1 MARRGENIYKRKDG
15 RWEGRYIKGR
25 TENGRIRYGYVY
37 DRSFKKL
44 RKKLLHCKNLYEN
57 NNILSNNFSGTVK
70 EWVKEWFR
78 ELEYEPLKPA
88 TQASYQYKLTK
99 YVLPYLGNRK
109 LEKLTQKDIQI
120 LVQQLKQIH
129 LSASSIRLVLQI
141 MKRSLQNA
149 FQASMIARL
158 FEHVKLPKAAKTKVT
173 ALPENEQ
180 LKVEESLAEKEV
192 ELPIAIALNTGMRIG
207 EICALKWEDI
217 DFSAKEISVKHT
229 LQRIP
234 VQNAEKKT
242 AVIEGPVKSESSL
255 RKIPINSSL
264 LSLLKRLAEEK
275 KSPYVI
281 GKKQRYIEPRALN
294 YQFKKYMKKLQ
305 LGAVHFHQLR
315 HTFATRLLEKGADV
329 ATVSALL
336 GHHSAKMTLDI
347 YVDSTKEQR
356 IKWVNELCR

>member
-25 TENGRIRYGYVY
+25 TESGRIRYGYVY

-57 NNILSNNFSGTVK
+57 SNILSNDFRGTVK
-70 EWVKEWFR
+70 EWLNQWFK
-78 ELEYEPLKPA
+78 ELEYEPLKPS
-88 TQASYQYKLTK
+88 TQASYQYKLIK
-99 YVLPYLGNRK
+99 YVLPYLGNKR
-109 LEKLTQKDIQI
+109 LDKLTQEDIQA
-120 LVQQLKQIH
+120 LVQQLKQTN
-129 LSASSIRLVLQI
+129 LSTSSIRLVLQI
-141 MKRSLQNA
+141 MKRSLRNV
-149 FQASMIARL
+149 FQASMIVRL
-158 FEHVKLPKAAKTKVT
+158 FDYVKLPKTAKTKIA
-173 ALPENEQ
+173 ALPRKEQ

-192 ELPIAIALNTGMRIG
+192 ELPVAIALNTGMRIG
-207 EICALKWEDI
+207 EICALKWEDV
-217 DFSAKEISVKHT
+217 DLSAKEITVRHT

-234 VQNAEKKT
+234 VQNAEQKT

-264 LSLLKRLAEEK
+264 LSLLKRIAKEK

-294 YQFKKYMKKLQ
+294 YQFKTFMKKLQ

-356 IKWVNELCR
+356 TKWVNALCS

>member
-25 TENGRIRYGYVY
+25 TESGRIRYGYVY

-57 NNILSNNFSGTVK
+57 NNILSNDFRGTVK
-70 EWVKEWFR
+70 EWLTQWFR

-99 YVLPYLGNRK
+99 YVLPYLGNKK
-109 LEKLTQKDIQI
+109 LEKLTQEDVQG
-120 LVQQLKQIH
+120 LVQQLKQIK
-129 LSASSIRLVLQI
+129 LSVSSIRLVLQI
-141 MKRSLQNA
+141 MKRSLRNA
-149 FQASMIARL
+149 FQASMIVRL
-158 FEHVKLPKAAKTKVT
+158 FDNVKLPKAAKTKVT
-173 ALPENEQ
+173 ALPENQ
-180 LKVEESLAEKEV
+180 QIKMEESLPEKEV
-192 ELPIAIALNTGMRIG
+192 ELPVAIALNTGMRIG
-207 EICALKWEDI
+207 EICALKWEDV
-217 DFSAKEISVKHT
+217 DFSAKEITVKRT

-234 VQNAEKKT
+234 IQDAEQKT

-255 RKIPINSSL
+255 RKIPINSHL
-264 LSLLKRLAEEK
+264 LSLLKRIVKEK

-281 GKKQRYIEPRALN
+281 GKKQRYTEPRALN
-294 YQFKKYMKKLQ
+294 YQFKKFMKKLQ
-305 LGAVHFHQLR
+305 LGTIHFHQLR

-356 IKWVNELCR
+356 IKWVNELCK